1 MSFTAFAI
9 SLSSQQ
15 GIASG
20 LVTMLA
26 KTVIDRKF
34 NEGLEKPLSQVMGE
48 INRQIG
54 EEKGDIV
61 FSPYLLRL
69 AAEKGV
75 HELTLRLY
83 GTRMNGFG
91 QLHLKPGEFV
101 FGRRKAAKETGLSES
116 TVSAYLNQLHDCG
129 HVRRHVHAH
138 EYSVV
143 EVVKWGYYQGLEK
156 SHVHDH
162 VHDHV
167 HEVDTIK
174 EDKEEYKNKRHSLS
188 NEREYRKAEKV
199 EKVEQND
206 VPLNSYERWLMEQQ
220 ND

>member
-1 MSFTAFAI
+1 MAKKKGWI
-9 SLSSQQ
+9 KVWRK
-15 GIASG
+15 
-20 LVTMLA
+20 VTDNELFDGNVA
-26 KTVIDRKF
+26 KLGFWIWCLTKAVTD
-34 NEGLEKPLSQVMGE
+34 EGDYPVG
-48 INRQIG
+48 NRM
-54 EEKGDIV
+54 V
-61 FSPYLLRL
+61 
-69 AAEKGV
+69 
-75 HELTLRLY
+75 
-83 GTRMNGFG
+83 
-91 QLHLKPGEFV
+91 HLKPGEFV

-188 NEREYRKAEKV
+188 NEREYRKAEKA
-199 EKVEQND
+199 EKSEGD
-206 VPLNSYERWLMEQQ
+206 VAPLNDYERWLREQE
-220 ND
+220 NDSI